1 MGTIAVV
8 AKETLDAKNLASLMY
23 CFRDSLQEHKES
35 LNSLNVYPVPDGD
48 TGSNMAATLNSVV
61 SEIESLEENL
71 ELENII
77 DAISHGSLMGARG
90 NSGVIISQILRGFVS
105 KIKNASR
112 KTIDANLFS
121 EALSEA
127 ASAAYEAVGNPVE
140 GTILTVVRETAEAAE
155 KAASEKLSLLPL
167 AEIAR
172 EAAKRSLDSTP
183 ELLPVLAR
191 AGVVDAGGSGFL
203 LMLDSLLHIIDDR
216 PMPEPEVVTA
226 SVDSLILDVH
236 DETSNSGTRYEV
248 MYFLDAPDDL
258 IPDFKKAWSE
268 IGDSIVVVGG
278 ENIWNCHVHTNNIGA
293 AVEAGISIGKPY
305 EIRVTDLFEEIA
317 GNYHDH
323 DIADPVGCSVIA
335 VANGDGIGEIF
346 RSLGATRIVNG
357 GQSMNPST
365 ADLLEAA
372 EATASEHV
380 IILPN
385 NSNIVAVAEQV
396 DSQTSK
402 TVRVVGTHTVTEG
415 FASLLGYDPE
425 ATSDKNQ
432 TGMLQASQMVESG
445 EITTAVR
452 NSTSEIGEI
461 KKGNFLGLQK
471 GKVTVVAETIVEATN
486 NLLKEMIRKNMFSK
500 WTEKEK
506 EILLM
511 KRGRYVEYYLLY
523 DRGTKFGLNSGGN
536 SEAILM
542 SMPPTAEWE

>member
-8 AKETLDAKNLASLMY
+8 VKETLDAKNLASLMY

-167 AEIAR
+167 VEIAR

-486 NLLKEMIRKNMFSK
+486 NLLKEMISDEHEIVTLVSGEDSNK
-500 WTEKEK
+500 KETD
-506 EILLM
+506 EIVAWVNAEYEELE
-511 KRGRYVEYYLLY
+511 VEVHEGGQPLYPYYI
-523 DRGTKFGLNSGGN
+523 GI
-536 SEAILM
+536 E
-542 SMPPTAEWE
+542 

>member
-8 AKETLDAKNLASLMY
+8 VKETLDAKNLASLMY

-226 SVDSLILDVH
+226 SLDSLILDVH

-425 ATSDKNQ
+425 ATSEKNQ

-486 NLLKEMIRKNMFSK
+486 NLLKEMISDEHEIVTLVSGEDSNK
-500 WTEKEK
+500 KETD
-506 EILLM
+506 EIVAWVNAEYEELE
-511 KRGRYVEYYLLY
+511 VEVHEGGQPLYPYYI
-523 DRGTKFGLNSGGN
+523 GI
-536 SEAILM
+536 E
-542 SMPPTAEWE
+542 

>member
-8 AKETLDAKNLASLMY
+8 VKETLDAKNLASLMY

-216 PMPEPEVVTA
+216 PLPEPEVVTA

-402 TVRVVGTHTVTEG
+402 PVRVVGTHTVTEG

-425 ATSDKNQ
+425 ATSEKNQ

-452 NSTSEIGEI
+452 DSTSEIGEI

-486 NLLKEMIRKNMFSK
+486 NLLKEMISDEHEIVTLVSGEDSNK
-500 WTEKEK
+500 KETD
-506 EILLM
+506 EIVAWVNAEYEELE
-511 KRGRYVEYYLLY
+511 VEVHEGGQPLYPYYI
-523 DRGTKFGLNSGGN
+523 GI
-536 SEAILM
+536 E
-542 SMPPTAEWE
+542 

>member
-1 MGTIAVV
+1 MAL
-8 AKETLDAKNLASLMY
+8 ETLDPKNLANLMH
-23 CFRDSLQEHKES
+23 CFRDALQDHKEN

-61 SEIESLEENL
+61 SEINSLEENA

-77 DAISHGSLMGARG
+77 EAISHGSLMGARG

-105 KIKNASR
+105 EIKSASR
-112 KTIDANLFS
+112 ETIDANLFS
-121 EALSEA
+121 EALSA
-127 ASAAYEAVGNPVE
+127 AAAAAYEAVGNPVE

-155 KAASEKLSLLPL
+155 KAVLEESSLLPV

-203 LMLDSLLHIIDDR
+203 LMMDSLLHVIDDR
-216 PMPEPEVVTA
+216 PMPEPEAVTV
-226 SVDSLILDVH
+226 SVDALILDVH
-236 DETSNSGTRYEV
+236 DETSNNGTRYEV
-248 MYFLDAPDDL
+248 MYFLEAPDDSM
-258 IPDFKKAWSE
+258 PDFKKAWSE

-293 AVEAGISIGKPY
+293 AVEAGISVGRPY
-305 EIRVTDLFEEIA
+305 DIRVTDLFEEVA
-317 GNYHDH
+317 ENYHDH
-323 DIADPVGCSVIA
+323 EITDPVGCSVIA

-346 RSLGATRIVNG
+346 RSLGATRIVHG

-402 TVRVVGTHTVTEG
+402 TVRVVETHTVTEG

-425 ATSDKNQ
+425 ATSEKNQ
-432 TGMLQASQMVESG
+432 TGMSQASQTVESG

-452 NSTSEIGEI
+452 ESTSEIGEI
-461 KKGNFLGLQK
+461 KKGDFLGLQK
-471 GKVTVVAETIVEATN
+471 GKVTVIAATIVEATN
-486 NLLKEMIRKNMFSK
+486 NLLKEMISNEHEIVTLVAGEDSN
-500 WTEKEK
+500 EKETD
-506 EILLM
+506 EIVAWVNAEYEELE
-511 KRGRYVEYYLLY
+511 VEVHEGGQPLYPYYI
-523 DRGTKFGLNSGGN
+523 GI
-536 SEAILM
+536 E
-542 SMPPTAEWE
+542 

>member
-155 KAASEKLSLLPL
+155 KAVSEKLSLLPL

-402 TVRVVGTHTVTEG
+402 TVCVVGTHTVTEG

-486 NLLKEMIRKNMFSK
+486 NLLKEMISDEHEIVTLVSGEDSIK
-500 WTEKEK
+500 KETD
-506 EILLM
+506 EIVAWVNAEYEELE
-511 KRGRYVEYYLLY
+511 VEVHEGGQPLYPYYI
-523 DRGTKFGLNSGGN
+523 GI
-536 SEAILM
+536 E
-542 SMPPTAEWE
+542 

>member
-1 MGTIAVV
+1 MGTIAVM
-8 AKETLDAKNLASLMY
+8 ALETLDSKSLANLMY
-23 CFRDSLQEHKES
+23 CFSDALQGHKES

-48 TGSNMAATLNSVV
+48 TGSNMAATLSSVV
-61 SEIESLEENL
+61 SEINSLEENPV
-71 ELENII
+71 LENII
-77 DAISHGSLMGARG
+77 EAISHGSLMGARG

-105 KIKNASR
+105 EIKSAS
-112 KTIDANLFS
+112 KKDIDATLFS
-121 EALSEA
+121 KALSAA

-140 GTILTVVRETAEAAE
+140 GTILTVVRETAEATE
-155 KAASEKLSLLPL
+155 KAVSEEHALLQV

-216 PMPEPEVVTA
+216 LMPEPEVVTVSA
-226 SVDSLILDVH
+226 DSLILDTH
-236 DETSNSGTRYEV
+236 DDMSNSGTRYEV
-248 MYFLDAPDDL
+248 MYFLEAPDDSM
-258 IPDFKKAWSE
+258 PDFKKAWSE

-293 AVEAGISIGKPY
+293 AVEAGISVGKPY
-305 EIRVTDLFEEIA
+305 DIRVTDLFEEVA
-317 GNYHDH
+317 ENHHDH

-335 VANGDGIGEIF
+335 VANGDGIGQIF
-346 RSLGATRIVNG
+346 RSLGATLIVSG

-365 ADLLEAA
+365 ADLLKAV

-425 ATSDKNQ
+425 ATSEKNQ
-432 TGMLQASQMVESG
+432 TGMFQASQMVESG

-452 NSTSEIGEI
+452 ESKSEIGEI
-461 KKGNFLGLQK
+461 KKGDFLGLQK
-471 GKVTVVAETIVEATN
+471 GKVTVIAETIVEAAK
-486 NLLKEMIRKNMFSK
+486 NLLNEMIDDEHEIVTLVTGEDSN
-500 WTEKEK
+500 EKETDQIVAWVSA
-506 EILLM
+506 EHEELE
-511 KRGRYVEYYLLY
+511 VEVHEGGQPLYHYYI
-523 DRGTKFGLNSGGN
+523 GI
-536 SEAILM
+536 E
-542 SMPPTAEWE
+542 

>member
-8 AKETLDAKNLASLMY
+8 VKETLDAKNLASLMY

-248 MYFLDAPDDL
+248 MYFLYAQDDL

-486 NLLKEMIRKNMFSK
+486 NLLKEMISDEHEIVTLVSGEDSNK
-500 WTEKEK
+500 KETD
-506 EILLM
+506 EIVAWVNAEYEELE
-511 KRGRYVEYYLLY
+511 VEVHEGGQPLYPYYI
-523 DRGTKFGLNSGGN
+523 GI
-536 SEAILM
+536 E
-542 SMPPTAEWE
+542 

>member
-1 MGTIAVV
+1 MAL
-8 AKETLDAKNLASLMY
+8 ETLDPKNLANLMH
-23 CFRDSLQEHKES
+23 CFRDALQDHKES

-61 SEIESLEENL
+61 SEINSLEENA

-77 DAISHGSLMGARG
+77 EAISHGSLMGARG

-105 KIKNASR
+105 EIKSASR
-112 KTIDANLFS
+112 ETIDANLFS
-121 EALSEA
+121 EALSA
-127 ASAAYEAVGNPVE
+127 AAAAAYEAVGNPVE

-155 KAASEKLSLLPL
+155 KAVSEESSLLPV

-203 LMLDSLLHIIDDR
+203 LMMDSLLHVIDDR
-216 PMPEPEVVTA
+216 PMPEPEAVTV
-226 SVDSLILDVH
+226 SVDALILDVH
-236 DETSNSGTRYEV
+236 DETSNNGTRYEV
-248 MYFLDAPDDL
+248 MYFLEAPDDS

-293 AVEAGISIGKPY
+293 AVEAGISVGRPY
-305 EIRVTDLFEEIA
+305 DIRVTDLFEEVA
-317 GNYHDH
+317 ENHHDH
-323 DIADPVGCSVIA
+323 EIADPVGCSVIA

-346 RSLGATRIVNG
+346 RSLGATRIVHG

-402 TVRVVGTHTVTEG
+402 TVRVVETHTVTEG

-425 ATSDKNQ
+425 ATSEKNQ
-432 TGMLQASQMVESG
+432 TGMSQASQTVESG

-452 NSTSEIGEI
+452 ESTSEIGEI
-461 KKGNFLGLQK
+461 KKGDFLGLQK
-471 GKVTVVAETIVEATN
+471 GKVTVIAATIVEATN
-486 NLLKEMIRKNMFSK
+486 NLLKEMISNEHEIVTLVAGEDSN
-500 WTEKEK
+500 EKETD
-506 EILLM
+506 EIVAWVNTEYEELE
-511 KRGRYVEYYLLY
+511 VEVHKGGQPLYPYYI
-523 DRGTKFGLNSGGN
+523 GI
-536 SEAILM
+536 E
-542 SMPPTAEWE
+542 

>member
-1 MGTIAVV
+1 MGTIAVM
-8 AKETLDAKNLASLMY
+8 ALETLDSQSLANLMY
-23 CFRDSLQEHKES
+23 CFSGALQDHKES

-48 TGSNMAATLNSVV
+48 TGSNMAATLSSVV
-61 SEIESLEENL
+61 SEINSLEENP

-77 DAISHGSLMGARG
+77 EAISHGSLMGARG

-105 KIKNASR
+105 EVKSASR
-112 KTIDANLFS
+112 KDIDATLFS
-121 EALSEA
+121 RALSAA

-140 GTILTVVRETAEAAE
+140 GTILTVVRETAEATE
-155 KAASEKLSLLPL
+155 KAVSEEHAFLQV

-216 PMPEPEVVTA
+216 LMPEPEVVTVSA
-226 SVDSLILDVH
+226 DSLILDTH
-236 DETSNSGTRYEV
+236 DEMSNSGTRYEV
-248 MYFLDAPDDL
+248 MYFLEAPDDS

-293 AVEAGISIGKPY
+293 AVEAGISVGKPY
-305 EIRVTDLFEEIA
+305 DIRVTDLFEEVA
-317 GNYHDH
+317 ENHHDH

-335 VANGDGIGEIF
+335 VANGDGIGQIF
-346 RSLGATRIVNG
+346 RSLGATLIVSG

-365 ADLLEAA
+365 ADLLKAV

-432 TGMLQASQMVESG
+432 TGMVQASQMVESG

-452 NSTSEIGEI
+452 ESTSEIGEI
-461 KKGNFLGLQK
+461 KKGDFLGLQK
-471 GKVTVVAETIVEATN
+471 GKVTVIAETIVEAAK
-486 NLLKEMIRKNMFSK
+486 NLLNEMIDDEHEIVTLVAGEDSN
-500 WTEKEK
+500 EKETDQIVAWVNT
-506 EILLM
+506 EHEELE
-511 KRGRYVEYYLLY
+511 VEVHEGGQPLYHYYI
-523 DRGTKFGLNSGGN
+523 GI
-536 SEAILM
+536 E
-542 SMPPTAEWE
+542 

>member
-8 AKETLDAKNLASLMY
+8 VKETLDAKNLASLMY

-258 IPDFKKAWSE
+258 IPDFKMAWSE

-486 NLLKEMIRKNMFSK
+486 NLLKEMISDEHEIVTLVSGEDSNK
-500 WTEKEK
+500 KETD
-506 EILLM
+506 EIVAWVNAEYEELE
-511 KRGRYVEYYLLY
+511 VEVHEGGQPLYPYYI
-523 DRGTKFGLNSGGN
+523 GI
-536 SEAILM
+536 E
-542 SMPPTAEWE
+542 

>member
-1 MGTIAVV
+1 VTTIAVV

-48 TGSNMAATLNSVV
+48 TGSNMAATLNAVV
-61 SEIESLEENL
+61 SEIESLEENI
-71 ELENII
+71 EMEKII
-77 DAISHGSLMGARG
+77 NAISHGSLMGARG
-90 NSGVIISQILRGFVS
+90 NSGVIISQILRGFVA
-105 KIKNASR
+105 KIKTAGLE
-112 KTIDANLFS
+112 TIDAGLFS
-121 EALSEA
+121 EALSES

-140 GTILTVVRETAEAAE
+140 GTILTVVREAAEATE
-155 KAASEKLSLLPL
+155 KAVPSKCDLLSLG
-167 AEIAR
+167 EIAR
-172 EAAKRSLDSTP
+172 EAAKHSLDSTP

-203 LMLDSLLHIIDDR
+203 LMLDSLLHVIDGR
-216 PMPEPEVVTA
+216 PMPEPEVVTV
-226 SVDSLILDVH
+226 SVDSLVLDVH
-236 DETSNSGTRYEV
+236 DDMSSSATRYEV
-248 MYFLDAPDDL
+248 MYFLEAPDEL

-293 AVEAGISIGKPY
+293 AVEAGISVGKPY

-317 GNYHDH
+317 DNHYDH

-335 VANGDGIGEIF
+335 VANGAGIGEIF
-346 RSLGATRIVNG
+346 RSLGATRIVSG

-396 DSQTSK
+396 NSQTSK
-402 TVRVVGTHTVTEG
+402 TVRVVETHTVTEG

-425 ATSDKNQ
+425 ATSEKNQ
-432 TGMLQASQMVESG
+432 TGMSEASQMVESG
-445 EITTAVR
+445 EVTTAVR
-452 NSTSEIGEI
+452 DSTSEIGEI

-471 GKVTVVAETIVEATN
+471 GKVTVVAENIVEAATA
-486 NLLKEMIRKNMFSK
+486 LLKKMIIDEHEIVTLISGEDSNEEE
-500 WTEKEK
+500 TD
-506 EILLM
+506 EILAWINAEHEDLE
-511 KRGRYVEYYLLY
+511 VEVHEGGQPLYPYYI
-523 DRGTKFGLNSGGN
+523 GI
-536 SEAILM
+536 E
-542 SMPPTAEWE
+542 

>member
-167 AEIAR
+167 VEIAR

-425 ATSDKNQ
+425 ATSEKNQ

-486 NLLKEMIRKNMFSK
+486 NLLKEMISDEHEIVTLVSGEDSNK
-500 WTEKEK
+500 KETD
-506 EILLM
+506 EI
-511 KRGRYVEYYLLY
+511 VAWV
-523 DRGTKFGLNSGGN
+523 N
-536 SEAILM
+536 SEYEELEVEVHEGGQPLYPYYIGI
-542 SMPPTAEWE
+542 E

>member
-167 AEIAR
+167 VEIAR

-452 NSTSEIGEI
+452 DSTSEIGEI

-486 NLLKEMIRKNMFSK
+486 NLLKEMISDEHEIVTLVSGEDSNK
-500 WTEKEK
+500 KETD
-506 EILLM
+506 EIVAWVNAEYEELE
-511 KRGRYVEYYLLY
+511 VEVHEGGQPLYPYYI
-523 DRGTKFGLNSGGN
+523 GI
-536 SEAILM
+536 E
-542 SMPPTAEWE
+542 

>member
-1 MGTIAVV
+1 MAL
-8 AKETLDAKNLASLMY
+8 ETLDSKNLANLMY
-23 CFRDSLQEHKES
+23 CFRDALQDHKES

-48 TGSNMAATLNSVV
+48 TGSNMVATLNSVV
-61 SEIESLEENL
+61 SEIESLEENP

-77 DAISHGSLMGARG
+77 EAISHGSLMGARG
-90 NSGVIISQILRGFVS
+90 NSGVIVSQILRGFVS

-121 EALSEA
+121 EALSA
-127 ASAAYEAVGNPVE
+127 ASSAAYEAVGNPVE

-155 KAASEKLSLLPL
+155 KAASEESDLLPV

-172 EAAKRSLDSTP
+172 EAAKHSLDSTP

-203 LMLDSLLHIIDDR
+203 LMMDSLLHVIDDR
-216 PMPEPEVVTA
+216 PMPEPEVVTV

-248 MYFLDAPDDL
+248 MYFLEAPDDL

-293 AVEAGISIGKPY
+293 AVEAGISVGKPY
-305 EIRVTDLFEEIA
+305 EIRVTDLFEEVA
-317 GNYHDH
+317 ENHHDH
-323 DIADPVGCSVIA
+323 DVADPVGCSVIA

-346 RSLGATRIVNG
+346 RSLGATRIVKG

-396 DSQTSK
+396 DLQTSK

-432 TGMLQASQMVESG
+432 TGMSQASQMVESG

-452 NSTSEIGEI
+452 ESTTEIGEI
-461 KKGNFLGLQK
+461 KKGDFLGLQK
-471 GKVTVVAETIVEATN
+471 GKVTVIAETIVEATK
-486 NLLKEMIRKNMFSK
+486 NLLKEMISDEHEIVTLVTGEESNQ
-500 WTEKEK
+500 KETD
-506 EILLM
+506 EITAWVDAE
-511 KRGRYVEYYLLY
+511 YEVIEVEVHAGGQPLYPYYI
-523 DRGTKFGLNSGGN
+523 GI
-536 SEAILM
+536 E
-542 SMPPTAEWE
+542 

>member
-1 MGTIAVV
+1 MAL
-8 AKETLDAKNLASLMY
+8 ETLDPKNLANLMH
-23 CFRDSLQEHKES
+23 CFRDALQDHKES

-61 SEIESLEENL
+61 SEINSLEENA

-77 DAISHGSLMGARG
+77 EAISHGSLMGARG

-105 KIKNASR
+105 EIKSASR
-112 KTIDANLFS
+112 ETIDANLFS
-121 EALSEA
+121 EALSA
-127 ASAAYEAVGNPVE
+127 AAAAAYEAVGNPVE

-155 KAASEKLSLLPL
+155 KAVSEESSLLPV

-203 LMLDSLLHIIDDR
+203 LMMDSLLHVIDDR
-216 PMPEPEVVTA
+216 PMPEPEAVTV
-226 SVDSLILDVH
+226 SVDALILDVH
-236 DETSNSGTRYEV
+236 DETSNNGTRYEV
-248 MYFLDAPDDL
+248 MYFLEAPDDS

-293 AVEAGISIGKPY
+293 AVEAGISVGRPY
-305 EIRVTDLFEEIA
+305 DIRVTDLFEEVA
-317 GNYHDH
+317 ENYHDH
-323 DIADPVGCSVIA
+323 EITDPVGCSVIA

-346 RSLGATRIVNG
+346 RSLGATRIVHG

-402 TVRVVGTHTVTEG
+402 TVRVVETHTVTEG

-425 ATSDKNQ
+425 ATSEKNQ
-432 TGMLQASQMVESG
+432 TGMSQASQTVESG

-452 NSTSEIGEI
+452 GSTSEIGEI
-461 KKGNFLGLQK
+461 KKGDFLGLQK
-471 GKVTVVAETIVEATN
+471 GKVTVIATTIVEATN
-486 NLLKEMIRKNMFSK
+486 NLLKEMISNEHEIVTLVAGEDSN
-500 WTEKEK
+500 EKETD
-506 EILLM
+506 EIVAWVNTEYEELE
-511 KRGRYVEYYLLY
+511 VEVHEGGQPLYPYYI
-523 DRGTKFGLNSGGN
+523 GI
-536 SEAILM
+536 E
-542 SMPPTAEWE
+542 

>member
-1 MGTIAVV
+1 MAL
-8 AKETLDAKNLASLMY
+8 ETLDPKNLANLMH
-23 CFRDSLQEHKES
+23 CFRDALQDHKES

-61 SEIESLEENL
+61 SEINSLEENA

-77 DAISHGSLMGARG
+77 EAISHGSLMGARG

-105 KIKNASR
+105 EIKSASR
-112 KTIDANLFS
+112 ETIDANLFS
-121 EALSEA
+121 EALSA
-127 ASAAYEAVGNPVE
+127 AAAAAYEAVGNPVE

-155 KAASEKLSLLPL
+155 KAVSEESSLLPV

-203 LMLDSLLHIIDDR
+203 LMMDSLLHVIDDR
-216 PMPEPEVVTA
+216 PMPEPEAVTV
-226 SVDSLILDVH
+226 SVDALILDVH
-236 DETSNSGTRYEV
+236 DETNNNGTRYEV
-248 MYFLDAPDDL
+248 MYFLEAPDDS

-293 AVEAGISIGKPY
+293 AVEAGISVGRPY
-305 EIRVTDLFEEIA
+305 DIRVTDLFEEVA
-317 GNYHDH
+317 ENHHDH
-323 DIADPVGCSVIA
+323 EIADPVGCSVIA

-346 RSLGATRIVNG
+346 RSLGATRIVHG

-402 TVRVVGTHTVTEG
+402 TVRVVETHTVTEG

-425 ATSDKNQ
+425 ATSEKNQ
-432 TGMLQASQMVESG
+432 TGMSQASQTVESG

-452 NSTSEIGEI
+452 ESTSEIGEI
-461 KKGNFLGLQK
+461 KKGDFLGLQK
-471 GKVTVVAETIVEATN
+471 GKVTVIAATIVEATN
-486 NLLKEMIRKNMFSK
+486 NLLKEMISNEHEIVTLVAGEDSN
-500 WTEKEK
+500 EKETD
-506 EILLM
+506 EIVAWVNAEYEELE
-511 KRGRYVEYYLLY
+511 VEVHEGGQPLYPYYI
-523 DRGTKFGLNSGGN
+523 GI
-536 SEAILM
+536 E
-542 SMPPTAEWE
+542 

>member
-1 MGTIAVV
+1 MAL
-8 AKETLDAKNLASLMY
+8 ETLDPKNLANLMH
-23 CFRDSLQEHKES
+23 CFRDALQDHKES

-61 SEIESLEENL
+61 SEINSLEENA

-77 DAISHGSLMGARG
+77 EAISHGSLMGARG

-105 KIKNASR
+105 EIKSASR
-112 KTIDANLFS
+112 ETIDANLFS
-121 EALSEA
+121 EALSA
-127 ASAAYEAVGNPVE
+127 AAAAAYEAVGNPVE

-155 KAASEKLSLLPL
+155 KAVSEKFSLLPV

-203 LMLDSLLHIIDDR
+203 LMMDSLLHVIDDR
-216 PMPEPEVVTA
+216 PMPEPEAVTV
-226 SVDSLILDVH
+226 SVDALILDVH
-236 DETSNSGTRYEV
+236 DETSNNGTRYEV
-248 MYFLDAPDDL
+248 MYFLEAPDDS

-293 AVEAGISIGKPY
+293 AVEAGISVGRPY
-305 EIRVTDLFEEIA
+305 DIRVTDLFEEVA
-317 GNYHDH
+317 ENYHDH
-323 DIADPVGCSVIA
+323 KIADPVGCSVIA

-346 RSLGATRIVNG
+346 RSLGATRIVHG

-425 ATSDKNQ
+425 ATSEKNQ
-432 TGMLQASQMVESG
+432 TGMSQASQTVESG

-452 NSTSEIGEI
+452 ESTSEIGEI
-461 KKGNFLGLQK
+461 KKGDFLGLQK
-471 GKVTVVAETIVEATN
+471 GKVTVIAATIVEATN
-486 NLLKEMIRKNMFSK
+486 NLLKEMISNEHEIVTLVAGEDSN
-500 WTEKEK
+500 EKETD
-506 EILLM
+506 EIVAWVNAEYEELE
-511 KRGRYVEYYLLY
+511 VEVHEGGQPLYLYYI
-523 DRGTKFGLNSGGN
+523 GI
-536 SEAILM
+536 E
-542 SMPPTAEWE
+542 

>member
-1 MGTIAVV
+1 MAL
-8 AKETLDAKNLASLMY
+8 ETLDPKNLANLMH
-23 CFRDSLQEHKES
+23 CFRDALQDHKEN

-61 SEIESLEENL
+61 SEINSLEENA

-77 DAISHGSLMGARG
+77 EAISHGSLMGARG

-105 KIKNASR
+105 EIKSASR
-112 KTIDANLFS
+112 KTVDANLFS
-121 EALSEA
+121 EALNTA
-127 ASAAYEAVGNPVE
+127 ATAAYEAVGNPVE

-155 KAASEKLSLLPL
+155 KAVSEESDLLPV

-203 LMLDSLLHIIDDR
+203 LMMDSLLHVIDDR
-216 PMPEPEVVTA
+216 PMPEPEAVTV
-226 SVDSLILDVH
+226 SVDALILDVH
-236 DETSNSGTRYEV
+236 DETSNNGTRYEV
-248 MYFLDAPDDL
+248 MYFLEAPDDS

-293 AVEAGISIGKPY
+293 AVEAGISVGRPY
-305 EIRVTDLFEEIA
+305 DIRVTDLFEEVA
-317 GNYHDH
+317 ENHHDH
-323 DIADPVGCSVIA
+323 EIADPVGCSVIA

-346 RSLGATRIVNG
+346 RSLGATRIVHG

-402 TVRVVGTHTVTEG
+402 TVRVVETHTVTEG

-425 ATSDKNQ
+425 ATSEKNQ
-432 TGMLQASQMVESG
+432 TGMSQASQTVESG

-452 NSTSEIGEI
+452 ESTSEIGEI
-461 KKGNFLGLQK
+461 KKGDFLGLQK
-471 GKVTVVAETIVEATN
+471 GKVTVVAATIVEATN
-486 NLLKEMIRKNMFSK
+486 NLLKEMISNEHEIVTLVAGEDSN
-500 WTEKEK
+500 EKETD
-506 EILLM
+506 EIVAWVNAEYEELE
-511 KRGRYVEYYLLY
+511 VEVHEGGQPLYPYYI
-523 DRGTKFGLNSGGN
+523 GV
-536 SEAILM
+536 E
-542 SMPPTAEWE
+542 

>member
-8 AKETLDAKNLASLMY
+8 AIENLDANNIAKLMY
-23 CFRDSLQEHKES
+23 CFRDALQEHKES

-48 TGSNMAATLNSVV
+48 TGSNMTATLNSVV
-61 SEIESLEENL
+61 SEIESLEDPEF
-71 ELENII
+71 ENII
-77 DAISHGSLMGARG
+77 EAISHGSLMGARG

-105 KIKNASR
+105 EIKNASK

-121 EALSEA
+121 DALRAA

-155 KAASEKLSLLPL
+155 KSLLEHSNL
-167 AEIAR
+167 LMVAETAR

-183 ELLPVLAR
+183 DLLPVLAR

-203 LMLDSLLHIIDDR
+203 LMLDSLLHVIDDR
-216 PMPEPEVVTA
+216 PMPEPEIVKA
-226 SVDSLILDVH
+226 SVDSLILDIH
-236 DETSNSGTRYEV
+236 DDTTNSGTRYEV

-258 IPDFKKAWSE
+258 IPSFKKAWSE

-293 AVEAGISIGKPY
+293 AVEAGISIGKPHD
-305 EIRVTDLFEEIA
+305 IRVTDLFEEIA
-317 GNYHDH
+317 ENHHEQDH
-323 DIADPVGCSVIA
+323 ADPIGCSVIA
-335 VANGDGIGEIF
+335 VSNGDGIGDIF
-346 RSLGATRIVNG
+346 RSLGATRVVNG

-365 ADLLEAA
+365 ADLLEAV
-372 EATASEHV
+372 EAIASEHV

-402 TVRVVGTHTVTEG
+402 TIRVVETHTVTEG

-425 ATSDKNQ
+425 GTSDKNQ
-432 TGMLQASQMVESG
+432 TDMTQFSQMVESG

-452 NSTSEIGEI
+452 ESASDVGQI
-461 KKGNFLGLQK
+461 KKGDFLGLRK
-471 GKVTVVAETIVEATN
+471 GKVTVIAETIVEATR
-486 NLLKEMIRKNMFSK
+486 NLLKEMISDDHEIITLVAGRDSNK
-500 WTEKEK
+500 KETD
-506 EILLM
+506 EVVAWVSNEYEALE
-511 KRGRYVEYYLLY
+511 VEVHEGGQPLYQYYI
-523 DRGTKFGLNSGGN
+523 GI
-536 SEAILM
+536 E
-542 SMPPTAEWE
+542 

>member
-1 MGTIAVV
+1 MAL
-8 AKETLDAKNLASLMY
+8 ETLDSKNLANLMY
-23 CFRDSLQEHKES
+23 CFRDALQDHKES

-71 ELENII
+71 ELENIVE
-77 DAISHGSLMGARG
+77 AISHGSLMGARG

-105 KIKNASR
+105 EIKSASR
-112 KTIDANLFS
+112 KTVDANLFS
-121 EALSEA
+121 EALNTA
-127 ASAAYEAVGNPVE
+127 ATAAYEAVGNPVE

-155 KAASEKLSLLPL
+155 KAVSEESDLLPV

-203 LMLDSLLHIIDDR
+203 LMLDSLLHVLDDR
-216 PMPEPEVVTA
+216 PMPEPEVVTV
-226 SVDSLILDVH
+226 SVDALILDVR

-248 MYFLDAPDDL
+248 MYFLEAPDDL
-258 IPDFKKAWSE
+258 ISDFKKAWSG

-293 AVEAGISIGKPY
+293 AVEAGISVGRPY
-305 EIRVTDLFEEIA
+305 DIRVTDLFEEVA
-317 GNYHDH
+317 ENHHDH
-323 DIADPVGCSVIA
+323 EIADPVGCSVIA
-335 VANGDGIGEIF
+335 VTNGDGIGEIF

-402 TVRVVGTHTVTEG
+402 TVRVVETHAVTEG

-425 ATSDKNQ
+425 ATSEKNQ
-432 TGMLQASQMVESG
+432 TGMSQASQMVESG
-445 EITTAVR
+445 EITTAVSE
-452 NSTSEIGEI
+452 STSEIGEI
-461 KKGNFLGLQK
+461 KKGDFLGLQK
-471 GKVTVVAETIVEATN
+471 GKVTVIAETIVEATN
-486 NLLKEMIRKNMFSK
+486 NLLKEMISDEHEIVTLVAGEDSN
-500 WTEKEK
+500 EKETD
-506 EILLM
+506 EIVAWVNAEYEELE
-511 KRGRYVEYYLLY
+511 VEVHEGGQPLYPYYI
-523 DRGTKFGLNSGGN
+523 GV
-536 SEAILM
+536 E
-542 SMPPTAEWE
+542 

>member
-1 MGTIAVV
+1 MTTIAVV

-48 TGSNMAATLNSVV
+48 TGSNMAATLNAVV
-61 SEIESLEENL
+61 SEIESLEENI
-71 ELENII
+71 EMEKII
-77 DAISHGSLMGARG
+77 NAISHGSLMGARG
-90 NSGVIISQILRGFVS
+90 NSGVIISQILRGFVA
-105 KIKNASR
+105 KIKTAGLE
-112 KTIDANLFS
+112 TIDAGLFS
-121 EALSEA
+121 EALSES

-140 GTILTVVRETAEAAE
+140 GTILTVVREAAEATE
-155 KAASEKLSLLPL
+155 KAVPSKCDLLSLG
-167 AEIAR
+167 EIAR
-172 EAAKRSLDSTP
+172 EAAKHSLDSTP

-203 LMLDSLLHIIDDR
+203 LMLDSLLHVIDGR
-216 PMPEPEVVTA
+216 PMPEPEVVTV
-226 SVDSLILDVH
+226 SVDSLVLDVH
-236 DETSNSGTRYEV
+236 DDMSSSATRYEV
-248 MYFLDAPDDL
+248 MYFLEAPDDL

-293 AVEAGISIGKPY
+293 AVEAGISVGKPY

-317 GNYHDH
+317 DNHYDH

-335 VANGDGIGEIF
+335 VANGAGIGEIF
-346 RSLGATRIVNG
+346 RSLGATRIVSG

-396 DSQTSK
+396 NSQTSK
-402 TVRVVGTHTVTEG
+402 TVRVVETHTITEG

-425 ATSDKNQ
+425 ATSEKNQ
-432 TGMLQASQMVESG
+432 TGMSEASQIVESG
-445 EITTAVR
+445 EVTTAVR
-452 NSTSEIGEI
+452 DSTSEIGEI

-471 GKVTVVAETIVEATN
+471 GKVTVVAENIVEAATA
-486 NLLKEMIRKNMFSK
+486 LLKKMIIDEHEIVTLISGEDSNEEE
-500 WTEKEK
+500 TD
-506 EILLM
+506 EILAWINAEHEDLE
-511 KRGRYVEYYLLY
+511 VEVHEGGQPLYPYYI
-523 DRGTKFGLNSGGN
+523 GI
-536 SEAILM
+536 E
-542 SMPPTAEWE
+542 

>member
-8 AKETLDAKNLASLMY
+8 VKETLDAKNLASLMY

-155 KAASEKLSLLPL
+155 KATSEKLSLLPL

-452 NSTSEIGEI
+452 DSTSEIGEI

-486 NLLKEMIRKNMFSK
+486 NLLKEMISDEHEIVTLVSGEDSNK
-500 WTEKEK
+500 KETD
-506 EILLM
+506 EIVAWVNAEYEELE
-511 KRGRYVEYYLLY
+511 VEVHEGGQPLYPYYI
-523 DRGTKFGLNSGGN
+523 GI
-536 SEAILM
+536 E
-542 SMPPTAEWE
+542 

>member
-8 AKETLDAKNLASLMY
+8 AIETLDSKNLANLMY
-23 CFRDSLQEHKES
+23 CFRDALQDHKES

-61 SEIESLEENL
+61 SEIKSLEENP

-77 DAISHGSLMGARG
+77 EAISHGSLMGARG

-105 KIKNASR
+105 EIKSASR
-112 KTIDANLFS
+112 KTVDANLFS
-121 EALSEA
+121 EALSAA

-155 KAASEKLSLLPL
+155 KSVSEDSDLLSV
-167 AEIAR
+167 AEMAR

-183 ELLPVLAR
+183 DLLPVLAR

-203 LMLDSLLHIIDDR
+203 LMMDSLLHVIDDR
-216 PMPEPEVVTA
+216 PMPEPEIVTV
-226 SVDSLILDVH
+226 SVDSLSLDVH
-236 DETSNSGTRYEV
+236 DDMSGSGTRYEV
-248 MYFLDAPDDL
+248 MYFLDAPDEL
-258 IPDFKKAWSE
+258 IPDFKKTWSE

-293 AVEAGISIGKPY
+293 AVEAGISVGKPY
-305 EIRVTDLFEEIA
+305 DIRVTDLFEEIA
-317 GNYHDH
+317 ENHHGHDL
-323 DIADPVGCSVIA
+323 ADPIGCSVIA
-335 VANGDGIGEIF
+335 VANGAGISKIF

-372 EATASEHV
+372 EAIASEHV

-385 NSNIVAVAEQV
+385 NPNIVAVAEQV

-402 TVRVVGTHTVTEG
+402 TVRVVETHTVTEG

-425 ATSDKNQ
+425 ATSEKNQ
-432 TGMLQASQMVESG
+432 TVMDQAARMVESG
-445 EITTAVR
+445 EITAAVR
-452 NSTSEIGEI
+452 ELTSEIGEI
-461 KKGNFLGLQK
+461 KKGDFLGLQK
-471 GKVTVVAETIVEATN
+471 GKVTVIAESIVEATK
-486 NLLKEMIRKNMFSK
+486 NLLKEMISDEHEIVTLITGGDSNV
-500 WTEKEK
+500 KETD
-506 EILLM
+506 EIAGWVNAEYEALE
-511 KRGRYVEYYLLY
+511 VEVHEGGQSLYPYYI
-523 DRGTKFGLNSGGN
+523 GI
-536 SEAILM
+536 E
-542 SMPPTAEWE
+542 

>member
-8 AKETLDAKNLASLMY
+8 AIENLDANNIAKLMY
-23 CFRDSLQEHKES
+23 CFRDALQEHKES

-48 TGSNMAATLNSVV
+48 TGSNMTATLNSVV
-61 SEIESLEENL
+61 SEIESLEDPEF
-71 ELENII
+71 ENII
-77 DAISHGSLMGARG
+77 EAISHGSLMGARG

-105 KIKNASR
+105 EIKNASK

-121 EALSEA
+121 YALRAA

-155 KAASEKLSLLPL
+155 KSLLEHSNL
-167 AEIAR
+167 LMVAETAR

-183 ELLPVLAR
+183 DLLPVLAR

-203 LMLDSLLHIIDDR
+203 LMLDSLLHVIDDR
-216 PMPEPEVVTA
+216 PMPEPEIVKA
-226 SVDSLILDVH
+226 SVDSLILDIH
-236 DETSNSGTRYEV
+236 DDTTNSGTRYEV

-258 IPDFKKAWSE
+258 IPGFKKAWSE

-293 AVEAGISIGKPY
+293 AVEAGISIGKPHD
-305 EIRVTDLFEEIA
+305 IRVTDLFEEIA
-317 GNYHDH
+317 ENHHEQDH
-323 DIADPVGCSVIA
+323 ADPIGCSVIA
-335 VANGDGIGEIF
+335 VSNGDVIGDIF
-346 RSLGATRIVNG
+346 RSLGATRVVNG

-365 ADLLEAA
+365 ADLLEAV
-372 EATASEHV
+372 EAIASEHV

-402 TVRVVGTHTVTEG
+402 TIRVVETHTVTEG

-425 ATSDKNQ
+425 GTSDKNQ
-432 TGMLQASQMVESG
+432 TDMTQFSQMVESG

-452 NSTSEIGEI
+452 ESASDVGQI
-461 KKGNFLGLQK
+461 KKGDFLGLRK
-471 GKVTVVAETIVEATN
+471 GKVTVIAETIVEATR
-486 NLLKEMIRKNMFSK
+486 NLLKEMISDDHEIITLVAGRDSNK
-500 WTEKEK
+500 KETD
-506 EILLM
+506 EVVAWVSNEYEALE
-511 KRGRYVEYYLLY
+511 VEVHEGGQPLYQYYI
-523 DRGTKFGLNSGGN
+523 GI
-536 SEAILM
+536 E
-542 SMPPTAEWE
+542 

>member
-8 AKETLDAKNLASLMY
+8 AIENLDANNIAKLMY
-23 CFRDSLQEHKES
+23 CFRDALQEHKES

-48 TGSNMAATLNSVV
+48 TGSNMTATLNSVV
-61 SEIESLEENL
+61 SEIESLEDPEF
-71 ELENII
+71 ENII
-77 DAISHGSLMGARG
+77 EAISHGSLMGARG

-105 KIKNASR
+105 EIKNASK

-121 EALSEA
+121 DALRAA

-155 KAASEKLSLLPL
+155 KSLLEHSNL
-167 AEIAR
+167 LMVVETAR

-183 ELLPVLAR
+183 DLLPVLAR

-203 LMLDSLLHIIDDR
+203 LMLDSLLHVIDDR
-216 PMPEPEVVTA
+216 PMPEPEIVKA
-226 SVDSLILDVH
+226 SVDSLIFDIH
-236 DETSNSGTRYEV
+236 DDTTNSGTRYEV

-258 IPDFKKAWSE
+258 IPGFKKAWSE

-293 AVEAGISIGKPY
+293 AVEAGISIGKPHD
-305 EIRVTDLFEEIA
+305 IRVTDLFEEIA
-317 GNYHDH
+317 ENHHEQDH
-323 DIADPVGCSVIA
+323 ADPIGCSVIA
-335 VANGDGIGEIF
+335 VSNGDGIGDIF
-346 RSLGATRIVNG
+346 RSLGATRVVNG

-365 ADLLEAA
+365 ADLLEAV
-372 EATASEHV
+372 EAIASEHV

-402 TVRVVGTHTVTEG
+402 TIRVVETHTVTEG

-425 ATSDKNQ
+425 GTSEKNQ
-432 TGMLQASQMVESG
+432 TDMTQFSQMVESG

-452 NSTSEIGEI
+452 ESASDVGQI
-461 KKGNFLGLQK
+461 KKGDFLGLRK
-471 GKVTVVAETIVEATN
+471 GKVTVIAETIVEATR
-486 NLLKEMIRKNMFSK
+486 NLLKEMISDDHEIITLVAGRDSNK
-500 WTEKEK
+500 KETD
-506 EILLM
+506 EVVAWVSNEYEALE
-511 KRGRYVEYYLLY
+511 VEVHEGGQPLYQYYI
-523 DRGTKFGLNSGGN
+523 GI
-536 SEAILM
+536 E
-542 SMPPTAEWE
+542 

>member
-1 MGTIAVV
+1 MGTIAVM
-8 AKETLDAKNLASLMY
+8 ALETLDSKSLANLMY
-23 CFRDSLQEHKES
+23 CFSDALQGHKES

-48 TGSNMAATLNSVV
+48 TGSNMAATLSSVV
-61 SEIESLEENL
+61 SEINSLEENP

-77 DAISHGSLMGARG
+77 EAISHGSLMGARG

-105 KIKNASR
+105 EIKSAS
-112 KTIDANLFS
+112 KKDIDATLFS
-121 EALSEA
+121 KALSAA

-140 GTILTVVRETAEAAE
+140 GTILTVVRETAEATE
-155 KAASEKLSLLPL
+155 KAVSEEHALLQV

-216 PMPEPEVVTA
+216 LMPEPEVVTVSA
-226 SVDSLILDVH
+226 DSLILDTH
-236 DETSNSGTRYEV
+236 DDMSNSGTRYEV
-248 MYFLDAPDDL
+248 MYFLEAPDDSM
-258 IPDFKKAWSE
+258 PDFKKAWSE

-293 AVEAGISIGKPY
+293 AVEAGISVGKPY
-305 EIRVTDLFEEIA
+305 DIRVTDLFEEVA
-317 GNYHDH
+317 ENHHDH
-323 DIADPVGCSVIA
+323 DIVDPVGCSVIA
-335 VANGDGIGEIF
+335 VANGDGIGQIF
-346 RSLGATRIVNG
+346 RSLGATLIVSG

-365 ADLLEAA
+365 ADLLKAV

-425 ATSDKNQ
+425 ATSEKNQ
-432 TGMLQASQMVESG
+432 TGMFQASQMVESG

-452 NSTSEIGEI
+452 ESKSEIGEI
-461 KKGNFLGLQK
+461 KKGDFLGLQK
-471 GKVTVVAETIVEATN
+471 GKVTVIAETIVEAAK
-486 NLLKEMIRKNMFSK
+486 NLLNEMIDDEHEIVTLVAGEDSN
-500 WTEKEK
+500 EKETDQIVAWVSA
-506 EILLM
+506 EHEELE
-511 KRGRYVEYYLLY
+511 VEVHEGGQPLYHYYI
-523 DRGTKFGLNSGGN
+523 GI
-536 SEAILM
+536 E
-542 SMPPTAEWE
+542 

>member
-8 AKETLDAKNLASLMY
+8 VKETLDAKNLASLMY

-61 SEIESLEENL
+61 SEMESLEENL

-346 RSLGATRIVNG
+346 RSLVATRIVNG

-486 NLLKEMIRKNMFSK
+486 NLLKEMISDEHEIVTLVSGEDSNK
-500 WTEKEK
+500 KETD
-506 EILLM
+506 EIVAWVNAEYEELE
-511 KRGRYVEYYLLY
+511 VEVHEGGQPLYPYYI
-523 DRGTKFGLNSGGN
+523 GI
-536 SEAILM
+536 E
-542 SMPPTAEWE
+542 

>member
-1 MGTIAVV
+1 MAL
-8 AKETLDAKNLASLMY
+8 ETLDSKNLANLMY
-23 CFRDSLQEHKES
+23 CFRDALQDHKES

-48 TGSNMAATLNSVV
+48 TGSNMVATLNSVV
-61 SEIESLEENL
+61 SEIESLEENP

-77 DAISHGSLMGARG
+77 EAISHGSLMGARG
-90 NSGVIISQILRGFVS
+90 NSGVIVSQILRGFVS
-105 KIKNASR
+105 EIKSASR

-121 EALSEA
+121 EALSA
-127 ASAAYEAVGNPVE
+127 ASSAAYEAVGNPVE

-155 KAASEKLSLLPL
+155 KAASEESDLLPV

-172 EAAKRSLDSTP
+172 EAAKHSLDSTP

-203 LMLDSLLHIIDDR
+203 LMMDSLLHVIDDR
-216 PMPEPEVVTA
+216 PMPEPEVVTV

-248 MYFLDAPDDL
+248 MYFLEAPDDL

-293 AVEAGISIGKPY
+293 AVEAGISVGKPY
-305 EIRVTDLFEEIA
+305 EIRVTDLFEEVA
-317 GNYHDH
+317 ENHHDH
-323 DIADPVGCSVIA
+323 DVADPVGCSVIA

-346 RSLGATRIVNG
+346 RSLGATRIVKG

-396 DSQTSK
+396 DLQTSK

-432 TGMLQASQMVESG
+432 TGMSQASQMVESG

-452 NSTSEIGEI
+452 ESTTEIGEI
-461 KKGNFLGLQK
+461 KKGDFLGLQK
-471 GKVTVVAETIVEATN
+471 GKVTVIAETIVEATK
-486 NLLKEMIRKNMFSK
+486 NLLKEMISDEHEIVTLVTGEDSNQ
-500 WTEKEK
+500 KETD
-506 EILLM
+506 EITAWVDAE
-511 KRGRYVEYYLLY
+511 YEVIEVEVHAGGQPLYPYYI
-523 DRGTKFGLNSGGN
+523 GI
-536 SEAILM
+536 E
-542 SMPPTAEWE
+542 

>member
-8 AKETLDAKNLASLMY
+8 VKETLDAKNLASLMY

-127 ASAAYEAVGNPVE
+127 ESAAYEAVGNPVE

-425 ATSDKNQ
+425 ATSEKNQ

-486 NLLKEMIRKNMFSK
+486 NLLKEMISDEHEIVTLVSGEDSNK
-500 WTEKEK
+500 KETD
-506 EILLM
+506 EIVAWVNAEYEELE
-511 KRGRYVEYYLLY
+511 VEVHEGGQPLYPYYI
-523 DRGTKFGLNSGGN
+523 GI
-536 SEAILM
+536 E
-542 SMPPTAEWE
+542 

>member
-1 MGTIAVV
+1 MTTIAVV
-8 AKETLDAKNLASLMY
+8 VKKILDAKNLASLMY

-48 TGSNMAATLNSVV
+48 TGSNMAATLNAVV
-61 SEIESLEENL
+61 SEIESLEENI
-71 ELENII
+71 EMEKII
-77 DAISHGSLMGARG
+77 NAISHGSLMGARG
-90 NSGVIISQILRGFVS
+90 NSGVIISQILRGFVA
-105 KIKNASR
+105 KIKTAGLE
-112 KTIDANLFS
+112 TIDAGLFS
-121 EALSEA
+121 EALSES

-140 GTILTVVRETAEAAE
+140 GTILTVVREAAEATE
-155 KAASEKLSLLPL
+155 KAVPSKCDLLSLG
-167 AEIAR
+167 EIAR
-172 EAAKRSLDSTP
+172 EAAKNSLDSTP

-203 LMLDSLLHIIDDR
+203 LMLDSLLHVIDGR
-216 PMPEPEVVTA
+216 PMPEPEVVTV
-226 SVDSLILDVH
+226 SVDSLVLDVH
-236 DETSNSGTRYEV
+236 DDMSSSATRYEV
-248 MYFLDAPDDL
+248 MYFLEAPDDL

-293 AVEAGISIGKPY
+293 AVEAGISVGKPY

-317 GNYHDH
+317 DNHYDH

-335 VANGDGIGEIF
+335 VANGAGIGEIF
-346 RSLGATRIVNG
+346 RSLGATRIVSG

-396 DSQTSK
+396 NSQTSK
-402 TVRVVGTHTVTEG
+402 TVRVVETHTVTEG

-425 ATSDKNQ
+425 ATSEKNQ
-432 TGMLQASQMVESG
+432 TGMSEASQMVESG
-445 EITTAVR
+445 EVTTAVR
-452 NSTSEIGEI
+452 DSTSEIGEI

-471 GKVTVVAETIVEATN
+471 GKVTVVAENIVEAATA
-486 NLLKEMIRKNMFSK
+486 LLKKMIIDEHEIVTLISGEDSNEEE
-500 WTEKEK
+500 TD
-506 EILLM
+506 EILAWINAEHEDLE
-511 KRGRYVEYYLLY
+511 VEVHEGGQPLYPYYI
-523 DRGTKFGLNSGGN
+523 GI
-536 SEAILM
+536 E
-542 SMPPTAEWE
+542 